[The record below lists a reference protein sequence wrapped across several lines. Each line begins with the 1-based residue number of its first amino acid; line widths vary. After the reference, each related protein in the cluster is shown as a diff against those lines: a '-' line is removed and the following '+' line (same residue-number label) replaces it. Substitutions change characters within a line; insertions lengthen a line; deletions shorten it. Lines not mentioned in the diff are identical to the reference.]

1 MVVQVRWCRDR
12 ATWQPCRSSTSV
24 QTMNINDKLAS
35 LGIELAPAPGAK
47 GSYVPTLVVDSFV
60 FVSGMLPLV
69 GDTIP
74 VTGIVGATV
83 SPEEAQAAARQC
95 MINMFSRLATDLGSL
110 DKIAQWVKLTGFVA
124 STPAF
129 TAQPAVMNAASD
141 LVVEVF
147 GEQGRH
153 TRSAVGV
160 SSLPLGT
167 PVEIEAILRLKA

>member
-1 MVVQVRWCRDR
+1 
-12 ATWQPCRSSTSV
+12 
-24 QTMNINDKLAS
+24 
-35 LGIELAPAPGAK
+35 
-47 GSYVPTLVVDSFV
+47 
-60 FVSGMLPLV
+60 
-69 GDTIP
+69 
-74 VTGIVGATV
+74 
-83 SPEEAQAAARQC
+83 

-124 STPAF
+124 STPEF
-129 TAQPAVMNAASD
+129 TAQPTVMNAASD

-147 GEQGRH
+147 GDLGRH